1 VHVRNGNPAKQG
13 LKHMAAKLS
22 LPKLQLVRNGNPAK
36 QGLKLKEV
44 SVDAP
49 VSVRESETEI
59 QQNKD

>member
-1 VHVRNGNPAKQG
+1 
-13 LKHMAAKLS
+13 MAAKLS